1 MRQQELVLPRPQ
13 RPHVSPVTGSEE
25 RYRPAYSPDLCECAL
40 VCTPRSQH
48 LLRSVGEDTTHSST
62 HAWAN
67 HAALVGWRIT
77 QRETRGT
84 PNSPRSWASAQPN
97 SHSARNGEPRS
108 VH

>member
-48 LLRSVGEDTTHSST
+48 LLRSV
-62 HAWAN
+62 
-67 HAALVGWRIT
+67 
-77 QRETRGT
+77 
-84 PNSPRSWASAQPN
+84 
-97 SHSARNGEPRS
+97 
-108 VH
+108 